1 MGHPSQNRF
10 QNDDIRTKLIDSILF
25 RLEEKTKEVRD
36 ETWDISAWRR
46 YVQWILIAAILIV
59 FCVLRYG
66 VVTVHLQPTEGRV
79 GDPVIEYKDR
89 QLEKTSEAFRARHR
103 Q

>member
-1 MGHPSQNRF
+1 MRDYIAKA
-10 QNDDIRTKLIDSILF
+10 DDIRTKLLDSMLR
-25 RLEEKTKEVRD
+25 RLEMKKKQVLEQSWEICD
-36 ETWDISAWRR
+36 WRM
-46 YVQWILIAAILIV
+46 YVHWLLIAAILIV

-66 VVTVHLQPTEGRV
+66 VEKVHLQPTEGRD
-79 GDPVIEYKDR
+79 GDPIVEYKDR